1 MVGPGGIH
9 DMDEL
14 KLLVLY
20 VLGMCE
26 DPVPRDVL
34 NDILLNDGLV
44 DFFDSTT
51 ALDAVVQSKLVS
63 VVRQNGEDCYMVTPA
78 GRETAALLEKNL
90 SYTVREKTAQAAHA
104 VLRQRRLNSQVR
116 AEYVRQHDGT
126 YLVELI
132 LMEGDHEMFSLR
144 LTAPN
149 LDQVSTICRNFK
161 QQPTEVFG
169 DIIRVLTTPR
179 EDAHTT

>member
-1 MVGPGGIH
+1 MVEPGGIH

-51 ALDAVVQSKLVS
+51 ALDEVVQSKLVS
-63 VVRQNGEDCYMVTPA
+63 VVRQNGEDYYAVTPA
-78 GRETAALLEKNL
+78 GRETATLLEKNL
-90 SYTVREKTAQAAHA
+90 PYTVREKTTQATHA

-116 AEYVRQHDGT
+116 AEYMRQHDGS

-149 LDQVSTICRNFK
+149 LDQVSTICRHFK

-169 DIIRVLTTPR
+169 DIIRVLTMPR
-179 EDAHTT
+179 DN

>member
-1 MVGPGGIH
+1 MVEPGGIH

-20 VLGMCE
+20 VLCMCE
-26 DPVPRDVL
+26 QPVPRDVL

-51 ALDAVVQSKLVS
+51 ALDEVVQSKLVYI
-63 VVRQNGEDCYMVTPA
+63 QHIGGEDCYAVTPA
-78 GRETAALLEKNL
+78 GRETATLLEKNL
-90 SYTVREKTAQAAHA
+90 SYTVREKTAHAAHA
-104 VLRQRRLNSQVR
+104 VLRQWRLNSQVR
-116 AEYVRQHDGT
+116 AEYVRQHDGS

-132 LMEGDHEMFSLR
+132 LMEGAHEMFSLR

-149 LDQVSTICRNFK
+149 LDQVNTICRNFK

-169 DIIRVLTTPR
+169 DIIRVLTTSR
-179 EDAHTT
+179 DDSHTT

>member
-1 MVGPGGIH
+1 MVEPGGIQN
-9 DMDEL
+9 MDEL

-26 DPVPRDVL
+26 DPIPRDVL

-51 ALDAVVQSKLVS
+51 ALDEVVKSHLVQ
-63 VVRQNGEDCYMVTPA
+63 VEKQNGEDCYMVTPA
-78 GRETAALLEKNL
+78 GRETASLLEKNL
-90 SYTVREKTAQAAHA
+90 SYTVREKTAQATHA
-104 VLRQRRLNSQVR
+104 VLRQRHLNSQVR
-116 AEYVRQHDGT
+116 AEYMRQSDGS
-126 YLVELI
+126 YLVDLI

-149 LDQVSTICRNFK
+149 LEQVGTICRNFK
-161 QQPTEVFG
+161 QNPTEIFG

-179 EDAHTT
+179 DSSRH